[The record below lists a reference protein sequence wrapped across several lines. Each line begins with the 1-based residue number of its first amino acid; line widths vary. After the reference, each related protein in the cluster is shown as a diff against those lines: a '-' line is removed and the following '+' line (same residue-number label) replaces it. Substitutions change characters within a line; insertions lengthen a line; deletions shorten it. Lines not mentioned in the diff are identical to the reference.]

1 MSLQEKLSAFKTQ
14 FESGQ
19 PPFDGVPPAV
29 HEIMKRATNELI
41 ASGAADRVLRSG
53 PAPDFDLHDAHGER
67 IRLTDLL
74 ASGPVVV
81 TFYRGVW
88 CSYCNIDLEALEQ
101 QADAIRGFGASLV
114 TITPQTAANSRKS
127 INDKNLSFPLLS
139 DPGNAVAELYGL
151 RFRLPDYLIEVYK
164 QLGVDLPT
172 INGDASWTLP
182 QPARFVVDAQGQI
195 RHAEAH
201 PDYTRRPDPETLLP
215 ILEALKTAA
224 VA

>member
-1 MSLQEKLSAFKTQ
+1 MSLQQQLSAFKAQ

-19 PPFDGVPPAV
+19 PPFDGVPPGVHAV
-29 HEIMKRATNELI
+29 MKRATDALI

-53 PAPDFDLHDAHGER
+53 SAPAFELLDAHGER
-67 IRLTDLL
+67 VRLADLL
-74 ASGPVVV
+74 SKGSVVL

-88 CSYCNIDLEALEQ
+88 CPYCNIDIQGLEQ
-101 QADAIRGFGASLV
+101 QADAIRAAGASLV
-114 TITPQTAANSRKS
+114 TITPQTAANSRKA
-127 INDKNLSFPLLS
+127 INEKNLSFPLLS

-151 RFRLPDYLIEVYK
+151 RFHLPDDLIDVYK

-182 QPARFVVDAQGQI
+182 QPARFVIDPQGQI

-215 ILEALKTAA
+215 ILAALKTPA